1 MFGLPLTFVA
11 PLALAALAALPA
23 LWFMLR
29 VTPPRPRRIAFPP
42 LKIVADLLAQRETP
56 ARTPPWLL
64 LLRLAAAACLILAV
78 SGPVWNPAGIGAAAG
93 RTPLLV
99 MLDNGIGAAHDWKD
113 RLRAATDEIEGAAR
127 DGRPVALL
135 ATADPS
141 HALEAK
147 TPAASLERLRAIA
160 PRPHL
165 GDRSLHLPVIGAF
178 LDKTPDAAI
187 VWISDGIEGASQGG
201 FVKELSA
208 LTAGHGTALTILKAE
223 QPPALALA
231 GPETGSRLNPRVLRA
246 SPNGRD
252 TGMVRALDQKGLPI
266 AETTFAFAP
275 NATEA
280 EIAFDLPVEI
290 RNTIAR
296 LEIVSEHA
304 AGAVVLMDERGKRRR
319 VGLVFGGTAD
329 QAQPLL
335 APTYYLAKALTPFAD
350 VQQPR
355 GGQGTAEAVAQML
368 DNQVTVLVL
377 ADVGALDEKTL
388 ARVETFV
395 DEGGLL
401 LRFAGARLAAGN
413 DPLVPVRLRRGG
425 RTLGGTLSWDNPKTL
440 AAFPPES
447 PFAGLTPP
455 ADIGVRRQILAEPDG
470 DLPGKTWASLQDGT
484 PIVTADKRGQGLVVL
499 FHVTADTTWSNLPLS
514 GLFVDMLRRV
524 VGFAGSG
531 AKPANDG
538 QSAKAAVLAPRL
550 TLDGFGTLG
559 SPPAGATA
567 VSADYI
573 GRGTHEHPPG
583 FYGPADGGIAV
594 NALKPDDRLA
604 ALDVAALA
612 GVRLGS
618 LAGAET
624 LDLRALLFS
633 LALVFL
639 LLDTLASLWLG
650 GFLTRGRQRSGS
662 VGWLG
667 RLGSRPAILLCCLL
681 LGAGILAANSVH
693 AQDFRMPG
701 FRNQDLRALERPA
714 NRNPAFE
721 SALVTRLAYV
731 VSGDAGVDEASR
743 AGLSGL
749 TQVLASRTALEPG
762 EPAAIDPSKD
772 ELAFYPLIYW
782 PIVAGR
788 PQPSEAAIRKIDAFM
803 RNGGTV
809 IFDTRDALTARPGGP
824 ASPEGAY
831 LRKMLGTLEVPELEP
846 VPNDHVLT
854 KAFYLVEGFP
864 GRFATGQTWVEALP
878 PAPTDG
884 GERRPARAGDGVTP
898 IIITGNDLAAAWAVG
913 RNGEPL
919 YPLTG
924 GEQRQREMA
933 FRGGV
938 NIVIYTLTGNYKADQ
953 VHVPALLERLGQ

>member
-11 PLALAALAALPA
+11 PLALVALATLPA
-23 LWFMLR
+23 LWFLLR

-42 LKIVADLLAQRETP
+42 LKIVADLIAQRETP

-64 LLRLAAAACLILAV
+64 LLRLLAAACLILAV

-113 RLRAATDEIEGAAR
+113 RLRAATDEIEGASR

-135 ATADPS
+135 ATADPA

-147 TPAASLERLRAIA
+147 TPAAALERLRAIQ
-160 PRPHL
+160 PRPYFGERSAHL
-165 GDRSLHLPVIGAF
+165 SAIGTF

-187 VWISDGIEGASQGG
+187 VWISDGIEEASQGG
-201 FVKELSA
+201 FAKALSA
-208 LTAGHGTALTILKAE
+208 LTAGHGTAITILKAE

-231 GPETGSRLNPRVLRA
+231 GPQAGTRLDPHVLRA
-246 SPNGRD
+246 APNGRD
-252 TGMVRALDQKGLPI
+252 TGIVRALDQKGLPI
-266 AETTFAFAP
+266 AETAFAFAP

-280 EIAFDLPVEI
+280 ELVFDLPVEI

-296 LEIVSEHA
+296 LEILNEHA

-329 QAQPLL
+329 QSQPLL
-335 APTYYLAKALTPFAD
+335 APTYYLAKALAPFAD

-355 GGQGTAEAVAQML
+355 GGQGTAEAIGQML

-388 ARVETFV
+388 ARVGTFV

-401 LRFAGARLAAGN
+401 LRFAGPRLAAGN

-425 RTLGGTLSWDNPKTL
+425 RTLGGTLSWDNPRTL

-524 VGFAGSG
+524 VGFAGTG

-567 VSADYI
+567 VSADY
-573 GRGTHEHPPG
+573 GDRATHEHPPG
-583 FYGPADGGIAV
+583 FYGPADGGVAV
-594 NALKPDDRLA
+594 NALMPGDRLA
-604 ALDVAALA
+604 PLDITGIA
-612 GVRLGS
+612 GARLGS
-618 LAGAET
+618 LTGAET
-624 LDLRALLFS
+624 RDLRALLFG
-633 LALVFL
+633 LALALL

-650 GFLTRGRQRSGS
+650 GFLSRGRKSG
-662 VGWLG
+662 GWFG
-667 RLGSRPAILLCCLL
+667 RPSGTPAAFVLCAFALATCLL
-681 LGAGILAANSVH
+681 AAGSVH

-714 NRNPAFE
+714 NRNPAYE

-731 VSGDAGVDEASR
+731 VTGDESVDTASR

-749 TQVLASRTALEPG
+749 TQVLATRTALEPG
-762 EPAAIDPSKD
+762 DPAAIDPSKD

-782 PIVAGR
+782 PIVANR

-824 ASPEGAY
+824 PTPEGAY
-831 LRKMLGTLEVPELEP
+831 LRKMLATLEVPELEP

-854 KAFYLVEGFP
+854 KAFYLVDEFP
-864 GRFATGQTWVEALP
+864 GRYANGQTWVEALP

-884 GERRPARAGDGVTP
+884 SERRPARAGDGVTP
-898 IIITGNDLAAAWAVG
+898 IIITGNDLASAWAVG